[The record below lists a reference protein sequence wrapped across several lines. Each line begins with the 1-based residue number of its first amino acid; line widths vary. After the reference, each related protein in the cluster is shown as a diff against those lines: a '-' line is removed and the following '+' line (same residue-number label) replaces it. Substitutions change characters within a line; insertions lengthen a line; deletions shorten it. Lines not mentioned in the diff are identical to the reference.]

1 MAVIHT
7 HPHTHTHNGHRD
19 DDGGGGG
26 EERDLYVAQS
36 ALCAMM
42 IADGGANEQKSRSN
56 DSGVEAKKR
65 TKMKNI
71 YHFALRRV
79 VAPRSATNHGRQYTF
94 SSENGFKC

>member
-19 DDGGGGG
+19 DDGGGGE

-42 IADGGANEQKSRSN
+42 IADGRMVVPMSRN
-56 DSGVEAKKR
+56 
-65 TKMKNI
+65 
-71 YHFALRRV
+71 
-79 VAPRSATNHGRQYTF
+79 
-94 SSENGFKC
+94 